1 MKSFFS
7 WATEINLENL
17 FVLSVKINGIVK
29 QKKKSC
35 MFNKLYY
42 VHDNNSF
49 MTLLPFFLLWLSSN
63 FEYHG
68 NQSFL
73 LSSYL
78 VSVLRKKISSETEAK
93 RFQHRCGINKETMTM
108 PRNAVISK
116 LMGS

>member
-49 MTLLPFFLLWLSSN
+49 MTLLPFFCYGCQATSN
-63 FEYHG
+63 ITGTSHFY
-68 NQSFL
+68 FL
-73 LSSYL
+73 LIWFQFSE
-78 VSVLRKKISSETEAK
+78 RKFLAK
-93 RFQHRCGINKETMTM
+93 QRLNVFSTDVALTKK
-108 PRNAVISK
+108 P
-116 LMGS
+116 